1 MNPYALI
8 LYYSKTG
15 GTRNLAMQ
23 IARGVDK
30 VDGVDAMIRTV
41 PDVHLSTE
49 RTAPPVPE
57 EGAVYVT
64 KDELAEC
71 AGLALGSATRFGNI
85 AAPLKYFL
93 DTTADLWMGRNM
105 VGKPAALFASTSSMH
120 GGQESTLLS
129 MMVPL
134 MHHGMII
141 QSLPYAHEALNETTT
156 GGTPYGVTHWGAPG
170 PELSDHEA
178 SLAVAAGE
186 NLAKLILKLSN

>member
-1 MNPYALI
+1 MTPYILI

-15 GTRNLAMQ
+15 GTRNLAQ
-23 IARGVDK
+23 YIARGVDR

-41 PDVHLSTE
+41 PDVQVATE

-64 KDELAEC
+64 KEEFAGA

-93 DTTADLWMGRNM
+93 DTTADLWMSRAM
-105 VGKPAALFASTSSMH
+105 VGKPASVFTSSASLH

-129 MMVPL
+129 MMIPL
-134 MHHGMII
+134 FHHGMVIA
-141 QSLPYAHEALNETTT
+141 SLPYAEQALNATTT
-156 GGTPYGVTHWGAPG
+156 GGTPYGVSHWGAAG
-170 PELSDHEA
+170 AELSEHETT
-178 SLAVAAGE
+178 LATAVGTR
-186 NLAKLILKLSN
+186 LAELALKLQ